1 MVKKNTK
8 KPGRPAKVKAA
19 KKTTKAV
26 VKKPRVYKTTK
37 LAETTTISGLRKNC
51 LKIGDSQ
58 YNLYEATTENLNAVT
73 ALAGYK
79 QALDSAKVQITYQ
92 KNSGKVK
99 KIPFCEE

>member
-1 MVKKNTK
+1 MAKKNLVKTIK
-8 KPGRPAKVKAA
+8 KAGRPARKAIVKV
-19 KKTTKAV
+19 
-26 VKKPRVYKTTK
+26 PRVYKPSQITQTTSI
-37 LAETTTISGLRKNC
+37 TGLRKNC

-58 YNLYEATTENLNAVT
+58 YNLYETTHENLNAVT